1 LAKPQSQVKPL
12 VVDCHSMPPSPQ
24 VLFLRHGESTWNQ
37 DRRWQGWLD
46 PPLATT
52 GEAQAA
58 ARARALAHDG
68 FRPRTVF
75 TSDLQRAARTAEILG
90 AHLAAPVVPDMGF
103 RERNG
108 GEFQGH
114 TAEEIEELWPGLIS
128 AWRRGEIKAPPG
140 GETEPQVFAR
150 FDAALTRALAHVGTG
165 LMLVV
170 THGGILRMVAMRA
183 GADVHGVVPNLAG
196 YWFEVIDG
204 RLADPK
210 PVS

>member
-1 LAKPQSQVKPL
+1 MS
-12 VVDCHSMPPSPQ
+12 PSPQ
-24 VLFLRHGESTWNQ
+24 VLCLRHGESTWNQ

-46 PPLATT
+46 PPLAVT
-52 GEAQAA
+52 GEEQAA
-58 ARARALAHDG
+58 VRARALAHDG

-90 AHLAAPVVPDMGF
+90 AHLAAPVVSDLGF

-108 GEFQGH
+108 GEWQGYNS
-114 TAEEIEELWPGLIS
+114 AEINERWPGLID
-128 AWRRGEIKAPPG
+128 AWRRGEIAAPPG
-140 GETEPQVFAR
+140 GETEQQVFAR

-170 THGGILRMVAMRA
+170 THGGILRMVAKRA
-183 GADVHGVVPNLAG
+183 GAEVEGVVPNLAG
-196 YWFEVIDG
+196 YWFDVLDG

>member
-1 LAKPQSQVKPL
+1 MS
-12 VVDCHSMPPSPQ
+12 PSPQ

-52 GEAQAA
+52 GEEQAA
-58 ARARALAHDG
+58 VRARALAHDG

-90 AHLAAPVVPDMGF
+90 AHLAAPVVPDLGF

-108 GEFQGH
+108 GEWQGH
-114 TAEEIEELWPGLIS
+114 TSAEINERWPGLID
-128 AWRRGEIKAPPG
+128 AWRRGEIAAPPG
-140 GETEPQVFAR
+140 GETEQQVFAR
-150 FDAALTRALAHVGTG
+150 FDAAMTRALAHVGTG

-183 GADVHGVVPNLAG
+183 GAEVEGVVPNLAG
-196 YWFEVIDG
+196 YWFDVLDG